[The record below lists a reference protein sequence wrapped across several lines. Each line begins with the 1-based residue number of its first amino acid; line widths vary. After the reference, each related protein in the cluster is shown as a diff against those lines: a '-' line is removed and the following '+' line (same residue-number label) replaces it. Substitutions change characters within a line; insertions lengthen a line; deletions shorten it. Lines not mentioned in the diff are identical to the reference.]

1 MVINSTYSIA
11 GNQQFKN
18 PIIPNERILAVAVK
32 GDIDNYRVG
41 DLVKRTVAIPF
52 TDNQI
57 IALRVDAGS
66 DTNASLK
73 APDIIR
79 GIISCIKDKHG
90 CEYQE
95 VDIDGTIIT
104 TDDIYLNV
112 MWFTQDGGEK
122 VEAKMPLVSF
132 ANGGVRQALVE
143 TDFMVS
149 GALLEGIVVAR
160 NADSQ
165 NPIVQFN

>member
-11 GNQQFKN
+11 GNQQYKN

-32 GDIDNYRVG
+32 GDKDNYRVG

-57 IALRVDAGS
+57 IALRVDLAS

-73 APDIIR
+73 APDTIR

-95 VDIDGTIIT
+95 IDIDGTVIT
-104 TDDIYLNV
+104 VDDIYLNV
-112 MWFTQDGGEK
+112 MWFVQDGGE
-122 VEAKMPLVSF
+122 
-132 ANGGVRQALVE
+132 
-143 TDFMVS
+143 
-149 GALLEGIVVAR
+149 
-160 NADSQ
+160 
-165 NPIVQFN
+165 